1 MRSENGC
8 QHRHDG
14 CVRTIPRIS
23 FALIGVIVVKFIGT
37 KREFG
42 KVTIESEVTL
52 QNPDMMVALFM
63 LMIMN
68 GCTW

>member
-1 MRSENGC
+1 MRPYDPTDIFC
-8 QHRHDG
+8 ARRRHRREIH
-14 CVRTIPRIS
+14 R
-23 FALIGVIVVKFIGT
+23 

-42 KVTIESEVTL
+42 KVIIESEVTL

-63 LMIMN
+63 LMIMK